1 MEENQIDRHESIT
14 LTKNAKGDYQ
24 WTIKVKEVTEIEL
37 TDNTIARLK
46 DINEKLEKQY
56 GKKL

>member
-24 WTIKVKEVTEIEL
+24 WTIKVKEVIEIGL
-37 TDNTIARLK
+37 TDNTISRLK
-46 DINEKLEKQY
+46 EMNEKLEKQY
-56 GKKL
+56 GKK